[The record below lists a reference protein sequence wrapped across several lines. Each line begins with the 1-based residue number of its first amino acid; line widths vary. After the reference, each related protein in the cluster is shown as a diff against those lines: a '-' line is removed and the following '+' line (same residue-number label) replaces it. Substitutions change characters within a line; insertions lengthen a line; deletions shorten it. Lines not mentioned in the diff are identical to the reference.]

1 MSEDS
6 LARVRRGAS
15 RMGKGLS
22 GLLGQVRKTSSP
34 SSPGRRS
41 KRRRKAKISGSETYR
56 SFLKSRFG

>member
-22 GLLGQVRKTSSP
+22 SLLGQRKTSSP